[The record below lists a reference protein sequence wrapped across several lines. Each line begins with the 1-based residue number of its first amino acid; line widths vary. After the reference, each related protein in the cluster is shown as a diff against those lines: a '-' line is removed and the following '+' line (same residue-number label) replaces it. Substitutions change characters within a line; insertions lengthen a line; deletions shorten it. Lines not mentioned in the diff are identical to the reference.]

1 MEKNIILHAI
11 TEKIKTIKE
20 FSEIYLSRYALE
32 LSTNAPV
39 EQGNKIIE
47 AILLLIKDP
56 DVPWELELIFE
67 DKTLL
72 FINEMVR
79 YGNAGGTFSL
89 TQKKND
95 GSEVSCHLKEEN
107 NDIWTLDEDGTKIAS
122 ISEEFARS
130 LIENL

>member
-1 MEKNIILHAI
+1 MEKNILLHAI
-11 TEKIKTIKE
+11 TKKIKAIKE

-39 EQGNKIIE
+39 EQGDEIIE
-47 AILLLIKDP
+47 AILLLIIDP
-56 DVPWELELIFE
+56 EAPWELELIFE

-72 FINEMVR
+72 FVNEMVR

-89 TQKKND
+89 VQKKND
-95 GSEVSCHLKEEN
+95 DSEVSCRLKEEN
-107 NDIWTLDEDGTKIAS
+107 NDIWTLDEDGNKIAS